1 MGLPAFRTSV
11 GPVPHSRQNRRH
23 SQVQARKRKTGNDV
37 GRGKWK
43 SHNSDA
49 PASYETTANNI
60 QKECEPSGDKILKLR
75 QLKKELDAKR
85 EKKPNPVEGGHLL
98 PRLPYHQNGA
108 SPMKILLNPTP
119 SKMTSL
125 KKTTPS
131 PSPVPSIQTTPVSTP
146 NATPSQSPQKH
157 DSSKYQQSPDISY
170 AGKKGETTSWSRG
183 RRLLYIR
190 EANTKTMGGKDVEK
204 TPNFPKAKRVFTVVR
219 SGPDARQIW
228 GTIEETNVKSSTCPP
243 LAYFNYFNVKRF
255 R

>member
-98 PRLPYHQNGA
+98 PRLPYHQNGSWCLSNDNIIESYPLQNDELKENHTISFS
-108 SPMKILLNPTP
+108 SPFYTNHTCLHSQCHAFTVTTKAWLIQISAKPWYILCRKKRRNNLMV
-119 SKMTSL
+119 SGKTSAVY
-125 KKTTPS
+125 PW
-131 PSPVPSIQTTPVSTP
+131 
-146 NATPSQSPQKH
+146 
-157 DSSKYQQSPDISY
+157 SKYKNY
-170 AGKKGETTSWSRG
+170 G
-183 RRLLYIR
+183 REGRWK
-190 EANTKTMGGKDVEK
+190 NPK
-204 TPNFPKAKRVFTVVR
+204 FPKSKEGFH
-219 SGPDARQIW
+219 S
-228 GTIEETNVKSSTCPP
+228 GTIRSRC
-243 LAYFNYFNVKRF
+243 AADMGHDRGDQ